1 MITNQN
7 VSRAECGACGHV
19 QYAEEGQQFTSGL
32 LLRVTDYGGF
42 KTPTFE
48 VFCCRDTH
56 ATKAIRNAAMKHQ
69 TSRVGKPPREPH
81 RDNDH
86 DIQPDTQ
93 PDREEGSHRAPPPIR
108 GELHEDDTRFLDSLT
123 DKAKR

>member
-19 QYAEEGQQFTSGL
+19 QYAEQGQQFTSGL
-32 LLRVTDYGGF
+32 LLRVTDYTDVGSG
-42 KTPTFE
+42 PFE

-56 ATKAIRNAAMKHQ
+56 ATKAIRNAAWKAE
-69 TSRVGKPPREPH
+69 SRIGQPHGEPH

-86 DIQPDTQ
+86 DTQPDTQ